1 VFSAGSRRCSFKV
14 VVVSSISTAVGDASP
29 ALLLFKVECWCLI
42 ASAENTP
49 GLKNN
54 AATIIV
60 VVASVILFEI
70 TEDCRRRI
78 HDDLISSLCLL
89 LRRERFF
96 VWAGVSLF
104 PRDDLKIKMLP

>member
-1 VFSAGSRRCSFKV
+1 VFSAGSSRCSFKV

-78 HDDLISSLCLL
+78 HDDLI
-89 LRRERFF
+89 
-96 VWAGVSLF
+96 LF
-104 PRDDLKIKMLP
+104 TTT

>member
-1 VFSAGSRRCSFKV
+1 MCPTLLGRVADFVRVQRWVQEMFFQV

-60 VVASVILFEI
+60 VVASVVLFEI
-70 TEDCRRRI
+70 TEDCRRL
-78 HDDLISSLCLL
+78 HDDLISSL
-89 LRRERFF
+89 RN
-96 VWAGVSLF
+96 ALF
-104 PRDDLKIKMLP
+104 TT